1 MKLSE
6 LYWHRITPL
15 HLLLW
20 PLSILYRIF
29 LLLRKC
35 CYWLD
40 IFPSVKL
47 PVPIIVVDSITVEDN
62 GKTPLILWLIEF
74 LQARGFRPGIITRGR
89 SNNPAS
95 PLAVTSTSDPT
106 TIGGKILL
114 LAKRC
119 ENNCPIWVGNDR
131 AAVAQALLYANPT
144 CNVII
149 CNDGLQCPRLERE
162 MEIVVADFNE
172 QSFGN
177 GMMLPAGPLRESL
190 ERLKNVDA
198 VVTNSKRMDH
208 IDDTDWAPTFSMKLV
223 SETIYNVLDP
233 GNCQLASDLKDK
245 RLCAIASFDTS
256 QQFFDHMQ
264 QAGLNTELHSFAEDH
279 RFVRQDID
287 YPNTDAILM
296 PEEDAIQCSEFADN
310 KLWALPVDT
319 WVNSELQAL
328 LLKKLSKKM
337 TDGELDDMAYPQFK

>member
-20 PLSILYRIF
+20 PLSILFRVFI
-29 LLLRKC
+29 LLRKC

-47 PVPIIVVDSITVEDN
+47 PVPIIVVDSITVEDS
-62 GKTPLILWLIEF
+62 GKTQLIHWLIEL
-74 LQARGFRPGIITRGR
+74 LQSHGFRPGIITRGR
-89 SNNPAS
+89 SDNLGTPM
-95 PLAVTSTSDPT
+95 AVTSTSDPA
-106 TIGGKILL
+106 TIGGKNLL

-119 ENNCPIWVGNDR
+119 GNNCPIWAGDDR
-131 AAVAQALLYANPT
+131 VVVAQALLYANPT

-149 CNDGLQCPRLERE
+149 CNDGLQCHRLERE
-162 MEIVVADFNE
+162 MEIVVADFDE

-190 ERLKNVDA
+190 ERLKKVDA
-198 VVTNSKRMDH
+198 VVTNGQPRDQ
-208 IDDTDWAPTFSMKLV
+208 IDDTGWAPTFKMKLV
-223 SETIYNVLDP
+223 TETIYNVLDP
-233 GNCQLASDLKDK
+233 SNCQLASDLKDK

-256 QQFFDHMQ
+256 RQFFDHVQ
-264 QAGLNTELHSFAEDH
+264 QAGHSAELHSFSEDH

-287 YPNTDAILM
+287 YPDTDAILM

-310 KLWALPVDT
+310 KLWALPVET

-328 LLKKLSKKM
+328 VLKKLSKKM
-337 TDGELDDMAYPQFK
+337 TDADTFDDMAYP

>member
-20 PLSILYRIF
+20 PLSILFRVFI
-29 LLLRKC
+29 LLRKC

-47 PVPIIVVDSITVEDN
+47 PVPIIVVDSITVEDS
-62 GKTPLILWLIEF
+62 GKTQLIHWLIEL
-74 LQARGFRPGIITRGR
+74 LQAHGFRPGIITRGR
-89 SNNPAS
+89 SDNFGAPM
-95 PLAVTSTSDPT
+95 AVTSTSDPA
-106 TIGGKILL
+106 TIGGKNLL

-119 ENNCPIWVGNDR
+119 GNNCPIWAGDDR
-131 AAVAQALLYANPT
+131 VVVAQALLYANPT

-149 CNDGLQCPRLERE
+149 CNDGLQCHRLERE
-162 MEIVVADFNE
+162 MEIVVADFDE
-172 QSFGN
+172 QNFGN

-190 ERLKNVDA
+190 ERLKKVDA
-198 VVTNSKRMDH
+198 VVTNGQPRDQ
-208 IDDTDWAPTFSMKLV
+208 IDDTGWAPTFKMKLV
-223 SETIYNVLDP
+223 TETIYNVLDP
-233 GNCQLASDLKDK
+233 SNCQLASDLKDK

-256 QQFFDHMQ
+256 RQFFDHMQ
-264 QAGLNTELHSFAEDH
+264 QAGHSAELHSFSEDH

-287 YPNTDAILM
+287 YPDTDAILM

-310 KLWALPVDT
+310 KLWALPVET

-328 LLKKLSKKM
+328 VLKKLSKKM
-337 TDGELDDMAYPQFK
+337 SDADTFDDMAYP